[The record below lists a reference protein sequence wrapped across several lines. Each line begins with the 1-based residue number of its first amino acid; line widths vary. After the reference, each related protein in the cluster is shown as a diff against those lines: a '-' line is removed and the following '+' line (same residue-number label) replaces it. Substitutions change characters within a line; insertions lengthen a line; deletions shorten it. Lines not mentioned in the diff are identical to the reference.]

1 MSAPKVPILLLRH
14 GQSEWNA
21 VRRWQGLADSPLTDL
36 GRQQAASCAA
46 VIDSMDVG
54 MAAVWS
60 SPLRRAAETG
70 TIVAARLGIASVQFD
85 ERLREA
91 DAGEWQG
98 MTPDE
103 IDVAYPGF
111 LADHLRP
118 PSFEAFEHVVARV
131 FAALHELAAVDT
143 ALDGPLLVTS
153 HSGVIRSVVRRL
165 GEPDERIPNLGGVWI
180 DVTPSARSVIDPT
193 AGVDLGER
201 FDPTWILRTGVD
213 APGEDPGE
221 QADQADAH
229 RRAER

>member
-1 MSAPKVPILLLRH
+1 MLLLRH

-36 GRQQAASCAA
+36 GRQQAASCASVLEA
-46 VIDSMDVG
+46 MDVG
-54 MAAVWS
+54 VAGIWS

-70 TIVAARLGIASVQFD
+70 AIIAARLGVRSVEPD

-103 IDVAYPGF
+103 IETAYPGF

-118 PSFEAFEHVVARV
+118 PSFEAFEHVVERV
-131 FAALHELAAVDT
+131 FPALHDVASVGSRLG
-143 ALDGPLLVTS
+143 GPLVVTS

-165 GEPDERIPNLGGVWI
+165 GETDERIPNLGGVWI

-201 FDPTWILRTGVD
+201 FDPDGILRTGVD

-229 RRAER
+229 RGAER